1 MPDPSTSQLNRFY
14 TREFFAEVR
23 RILVPGGVMAFSLG
37 QYEGF
42 LGEAMGR
49 MFAVAH
55 RTLKEVYAN
64 VLIVPGQQVFFLASD
79 GPLTSD
85 IAARLKGAG
94 VTTRRVVPSY
104 IESVFQP
111 DRLAEIHRALSAD
124 APVNSDFSPVLYY
137 DHFAT
142 G

>member
-1 MPDPSTSQLNRFY
+1 MVIVDVPDPSTSQLNRFY

-23 RILVPGGVMAFSLG
+23 RILVPGGVLAFSLG
-37 QYEGF
+37 EYEGF

-55 RTLKEVYAN
+55 RTLKKVYAN

-85 IAARLKGAG
+85 IAARL
-94 VTTRRVVPSY
+94 
-104 IESVFQP
+104 
-111 DRLAEIHRALSAD
+111 RARAWPRDGWFPRISSRSSSPTGWPRSAVRW
-124 APVNSDFSPVLYY
+124 PP
-137 DHFAT
+137 T
-142 G
+142 PR